1 MRAANMPTQGTIITD
16 TTLPDVL
23 RNTATLDQVNN
34 VMALIK
40 KQSKV
45 SDKIPTSS
53 MADIA
58 FLLLIFF
65 LVTTVFDEEIGLQV
79 VLPERSPESEQEVSP
94 KNLLFFLVQPD
105 GSVVVRRGESP
116 MRAADHRAPGGGRD
130 AAGAAATRTS
140 SAWCRRRRR
149 HGTST

>member
-1 MRAANMPTQGTIITD
+1 
-16 TTLPDVL
+16 
-23 RNTATLDQVNN
+23 
-34 VMALIK
+34 MAMIR

-45 SDKIPTSS
+45 EDRIPTSS

-79 VLPERSPESEQEVSP
+79 VLPERGPEAETEVNP

-105 GSVVVRRGESP
+105 GSVIVRRGESP
-116 MRAADHRAPGGGRD
+116 AEQRITTRQVEAIMRQELSANANIIGVVQTSPQARYESMVQVLDGIQT
-130 AAGAAATRTS
+130 AGATRFS
-140 SAWCRRRRR
+140 LQLLEN
-149 HGTST
+149 

>member
-1 MRAANMPTQGTIITD
+1 
-16 TTLPDVL
+16 
-23 RNTATLDQVNN
+23 
-34 VMALIK
+34 MALLRRK
-40 KQSKV
+40 SNV

-79 VLPERSPESEQEVSP
+79 VLPERGPESEQEVSP

-116 MRAADHRAPGGGRD
+116 QEQIITSRQVEGVMRQSLLDNPNVIGVVQTSAQARYEHMIAVLDGIQ
-130 AAGAAATRTS
+130 AAGATRFS
-140 SAWCRRRRR
+140 LQLLE
-149 HGTST
+149 G

>member
-1 MRAANMPTQGTIITD
+1 
-16 TTLPDVL
+16 
-23 RNTATLDQVNN
+23 
-34 VMALIK
+34 MALLRRK
-40 KQSKV
+40 SKV
-45 SDKIPTSS
+45 SDTIPTSS

-79 VLPERSPESEQEVSP
+79 VLPERGPESEQEVSP

-116 MRAADHRAPGGGRD
+116 QEQIITSRQVEGVMRQSLLDNPNVIGVVQTSAQARYEHMIAVLDGIQ
-130 AAGAAATRTS
+130 AAGATRFS
-140 SAWCRRRRR
+140 LQLLE
-149 HGTST
+149 G

>member
-1 MRAANMPTQGTIITD
+1 
-16 TTLPDVL
+16 
-23 RNTATLDQVNN
+23 
-34 VMALIK
+34 MALIK

-79 VLPERSPESEQEVSP
+79 VLPERGPEAEQEVSP

-116 MRAADHRAPGGGRD
+116 GEQRITSRQVEGVMRQSLISNPNVIGVVQTSPQARYEHMIRVLDGIQS
-130 AAGAAATRTS
+130 AGATRFS
-140 SAWCRRRRR
+140 LQLLE
-149 HGTST
+149 G

>member
-1 MRAANMPTQGTIITD
+1 
-16 TTLPDVL
+16 
-23 RNTATLDQVNN
+23 
-34 VMALIK
+34 MALIK

-79 VLPERSPESEQEVSP
+79 VLPERGPESEQEVSP

-105 GSVVVRRGESP
+105 GSVIVRRGESP
-116 MRAADHRAPGGGRD
+116 GEQRITARQVEGVMRQSLISNPNVIGVVQTSPQARYEHMIRVLDGIQS
-130 AAGAAATRTS
+130 AGATRFS
-140 SAWCRRRRR
+140 LQLLE
-149 HGTST
+149 G